1 MPSLKP
7 TPKSQKEQK
16 DEPKDSVQLKP
27 VKKDEVCKN
36 YYKSYIQLYFQAKA
50 ISCCTKN
57 FEYTKKCYALCKT
70 SVRRLPECN

>member
-27 VKKDEVCKN
+27 VKKDEVCKM
-36 YYKSYIQLYFQAKA
+36 YYKSYIQLYFQAIA
-50 ISCCTKN
+50 ISCCTK
-57 FEYTKKCYALCKT
+57 ALNIQKMLCIMQNISKKT
-70 SVRRLPECN
+70 S